1 METVVAK
8 GTEHVGI
15 GHLVQFYGHDEEL
28 TDQVA
33 GYLAGALESG
43 GAAVVIATPAHRR
56 ALEARLT
63 RAHADLEAAARS
75 GAYQALDAGE
85 TLRELMP
92 AGHLDRARFD
102 RVVGAVIIRAGQ
114 DGRPVRA
121 YGELVSLLWTAGLV
135 NAAVELEE
143 SWNQLAQRHPFSLL
157 CSYPAASVT
166 GDGELDEFA
175 ALCRLHG
182 SVAGPWPGPA
192 AARGFA
198 RCLDAP
204 AAARHFA
211 VDAVRQLGAGDLAD
225 DVALVVT
232 ELAAN
237 AIVHARSGFTVE
249 LSTGPEVLR
258 ISVCDGSP
266 LPAGPA
272 GPALP
277 ATPLHGLY
285 AVDALASRW
294 GVEPIGHA
302 GKAVWA
308 ELRR

>member
-1 METVVAK
+1 MAK
-8 GTEHVGI
+8 GTEHLGI

-28 TDQVA
+28 TGQVA
-33 GYLAGALESG
+33 GYLLGALDNG

-63 RAHADLEAAARS
+63 GAHADLAAAARS
-75 GAYQALDAGE
+75 GAYQALDAGQ

-92 AGHLDRARFD
+92 DGHLDPASFE

-114 DGRPVRA
+114 AGRPVRA
-121 YGELVSLLWTAGLV
+121 YAEMVSLLWTAGLV

-143 SWNQLAQRHPFSLL
+143 MWNQLARRHPFSLL

-166 GDGELDEFA
+166 GDGQLDEFA

-237 AIVHARSGFTVE
+237 AIVHAHSGFTVE
-249 LSTGPEVLR
+249 LSTGPDVLR

-266 LPAGPA
+266 LPT

-277 ATPLHGLY
+277 AAPLHGLY

>member
-8 GTEHVGI
+8 GTEHPGV
-15 GHLVQFYGHDEEL
+15 GHLVQFYSHDEEL
-28 TDQVA
+28 ADQVA
-33 GYLAGALESG
+33 GYLLGALDNG
-43 GAAVVIATPAHRR
+43 GAAVLIATPAHRR

-63 RAHADLEAAARS
+63 REHADLESASGS
-75 GAYQALDAGE
+75 GAYQALDASE
-85 TLRELMP
+85 TLRELTP
-92 AGHLDRARFD
+92 AGRLDPASFD
-102 RVVGAVIIRAGQ
+102 RVIGAVMVRAGQ
-114 DGRPVRA
+114 AGRPVRA
-121 YGELVSLLWTAGLV
+121 YGEMVSLLWTAGLV
-135 NAAVELEE
+135 NAAVEIEE
-143 SWNQLAQRHPFSLL
+143 MWNQLAQRHPFSLL

-166 GDGELDEFA
+166 GDGQLDEFA

-211 VDAVRQLGAGDLAD
+211 VDAARRLGAGDLAD

-237 AIVHARSGFTVE
+237 AIVHAHSGFTVE
-249 LSTGPEVLR
+249 LMAEPDVVR

-266 LPAGPA
+266 LPADPDR
-272 GPALP
+272 PALP

-294 GVEPIGHA
+294 GVEPIGHT
-302 GKAVWA
+302 GKSVWA